1 MQCIQGSP
9 RETIGPV
16 GAYRFGAF
24 TLDLRRE
31 HLLGTDSTRVLR
43 RKTFATLRLL
53 LEAAPALVTLD
64 RLLDEVWG
72 RHAISASA
80 VPNVVAELRR
90 ALGDDARSPRYIE
103 TRHRRG
109 YRMLAPVTREMPAE
123 PAPPV
128 RPVPASAVEDAL
140 LAALDACGARPHES
154 ARARLLRL
162 HRFAC
167 NRGLAFLALQARLAL
182 QGTEGAA
189 IDTFARDD
197 ARAA

>member
-1 MQCIQGSP
+1 VQCIQGSP
-9 RETIGPV
+9 QETTGPTR
-16 GAYRFGAF
+16 AYRFGAF
-24 TLDLRRE
+24 TLDLGRE
-31 HLLGTDSTRVLR
+31 HLLGAGATRVLR

-53 LEAAPALVTLD
+53 LDAAPALVTLD

-109 YRMLAPVTREMPAE
+109 YRMLAPVFRDAPAE
-123 PAPPV
+123 PAPPL
-128 RPVPASAVEDAL
+128 RPVPASPGEDAL
-140 LAALDACGARPHES
+140 LAVIDACGLRPHES
-154 ARARLLRL
+154 ARSRL
-162 HRFAC
+162 HRLHRLAC
-167 NRGLAFLALQARLAL
+167 SRGLAFLALQARLAL
-182 QGTEGAA
+182 QGQERAA
-189 IDTFARDD
+189 SNTLATGD